1 MAGMSATP
9 QPQRDG
15 TVARVL
21 RLLMIFGEADGPIGV
36 HQIARQSRL
45 PISSVHR
52 LVNLMTDDGFIHYD
66 TATRLYS
73 LGAQMHR
80 LTAMLWSAGPAVVAQ
95 PILNDLSK
103 KFDETVVLLLY
114 LPDQLAISPI
124 AKCDGTRSLRYVF
137 NMNAPIELAWGAP
150 GKSVLTHL
158 DETTIRQVYKTA
170 RLSSLGVPLP
180 EWEEYLEHLRGIRE
194 RGYAASAGER
204 TPGAQAVA
212 SGVLGTGNQVV
223 GGITMTFPQDRLCSF
238 SVEEFGAEVSAAAR
252 ELSVRLGARVDQ

>member
-1 MAGMSATP
+1 MAAMPTAP
-9 QPQRDG
+9 QPPRDG
-15 TVARVL
+15 TVVRVL

-36 HQIARQSRL
+36 HQIARQSGL

-66 TATRLYS
+66 TSTRLYS

-95 PILNDLSK
+95 PILDELSK

-137 NMNAPIELAWGAP
+137 NMNKPIELAWGAP
-150 GKSVLTHL
+150 GKSVLAYL
-158 DETTIRQVYKTA
+158 DEKTVRQVYKSA
-170 RLSSLGVPLP
+170 RPSSLGVPLP
-180 EWEEYLEHLRGIRE
+180 NWNEYLEQLRRIRE
-194 RGYAASAGER
+194 HGYAASAGER

-212 SGVLGTGNQVV
+212 SGVLGANNQVI
-223 GGITMTFPQDRLCSF
+223 GGITITFPQDRLCSF
-238 SVEEFGAEVSAAAR
+238 SLEEFGAEVSSAAR
-252 ELSVRLGARVDQ
+252 ELSARLGASAAA